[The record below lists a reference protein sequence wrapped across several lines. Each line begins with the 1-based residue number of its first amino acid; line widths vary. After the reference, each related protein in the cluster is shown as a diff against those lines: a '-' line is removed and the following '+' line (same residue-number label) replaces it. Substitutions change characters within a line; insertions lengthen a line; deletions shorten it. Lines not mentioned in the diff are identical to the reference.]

1 MTITLVGSS
10 RELKNRSSSFLPPID
25 LLELLVDGDGPATAK
40 PLGAAR
46 GKTLPARK
54 ARAVVVESPRSLA
67 TGDGFAEDMDPFMAL
82 MRSRQPTCVEIQEPS
97 QKPALAGAKTAAAT
111 VTAVSV
117 AEDATI
123 AVQNVGEESGTAC
136 REHDADALPP
146 TPRLAAIGENN
157 ITAVATEEGEEE
169 VAVPATTTDPAEHAL
184 DRNGLGRRQSASRCD
199 PVRAD
204 GGSGSVHHA
213 PRHPAS
219 PPAGPQ
225 LAPKPGHTWKPS
237 TAGGHGTG
245 RTSRKARGKSAAI
258 PTSSGDFADS
268 LLRLCPALEAR
279 ISDLR
284 RDNTAAARFLSKAQV
299 TAWEKA
305 RRPVG
310 ALVSRNRAV
319 CALEGAEL
327 SLLRR
332 EETATRAQRKREAN
346 RERRR
351 RLERRRLATAEATRI
366 KHEGPSL
373 AEVRALE
380 EAALLEKRRRF
391 FMFAVVAI
399 HSAIRW
405 RNDWKE
411 RKWKMAKFAEALAGL
426 TEEKE
431 SQDVFEASVARV
443 QRFIR
448 RRQGVPGAAGGA
460 AAANSSGRRNFIRC
474 LKAWIPRAHGTWKR
488 RRREGGVIIY
498 DFLKDARLS
507 QNIKAIYRF
516 RRKVMRCQV
525 YVKGVSV
532 VTRDR
537 LLLLGL
543 FFSRCEGRLRGR
555 LAERVRQQV
564 QEEAAA
570 DLEVHRQLMRPSTTA
585 AAAAAAAAAAT
596 ASSANPAAGG
606 SRWKRR
612 TNKNGGDA
620 GGDDDGVSELMEAV
634 AALRLKSAQEELETR
649 SALPD
654 VKHRLLEGLLMKA
667 SASYNVR
674 AAHQSRIQLSSGGR
688 GEDGGGGGA
697 GDARKGRGPGRNR
710 RGVSLPEVL
719 FTVDD
724 ARELLTRSPP
734 PWEGSASAGDITAG
748 GGLTKGNQA
757 SPNGSGELPDA
768 PYSTVAAVSRPGTGG
783 GGGGSKSD
791 FLPNTRVPPMLLLKG
806 VPEAVMCQLVLTA
819 WEQSCSSGRR

>member
-10 RELKNRSSSFLPPID
+10 RELKNRSRSFLPPID
-25 LLELLVDGDGPATAK
+25 LLELLVDGDGPATVK
-40 PLGAAR
+40 PPGTAR
-46 GKTLPARK
+46 GKTLPTRK
-54 ARAVVVESPRSLA
+54 ARRAVVVESPRSLA
-67 TGDGFAEDMDPFMAL
+67 TGDGFAEDLDPFMAL
-82 MRSRQPTCVEIQEPS
+82 MRRRQPPCVKIQGPS
-97 QKPALAGAKTAAAT
+97 QKPAVTGTKMAAGA
-111 VTAVSV
+111 VTAMV

-123 AVQNVGEESGTAC
+123 SAQNVGEESGGRA
-136 REHDADALPP
+136 HDADALPP
-146 TPRLAAIGENN
+146 TPSLAAIRENAT
-157 ITAVATEEGEEE
+157 ISATEKG
-169 VAVPATTTDPAEHAL
+169 VMVPGTTHSAGHAL
-184 DRNGLGRRQSASRCD
+184 DGNSLGQRQSASHGD
-199 PVRAD
+199 AIRAD
-204 GGSGSVHHA
+204 GNSGSVHHA
-213 PRHPAS
+213 PRHPSS
-219 PPAGPQ
+219 PPAGPR

-237 TAGGHGTG
+237 TADGHGVS

-284 RDNTAAARFLSKAQV
+284 RDNTAAARFLSKARA
-299 TAWEKA
+299 TTSEKA

-332 EETATRAQRKREAN
+332 EETATRAQRKQEAN
-346 RERRR
+346 RKRRR
-351 RLERRRLATAEATRI
+351 RLERRRLVTAEATRI

-380 EAALLEKRRRF
+380 EVALLEKRQRY

-411 RKWKMAKFAEALAGL
+411 RKWKMAKFARALAGL
-426 TEEKE
+426 TEQKQLE
-431 SQDVFEASVARV
+431 DVFEASVARV
-443 QRFIR
+443 QRFVR
-448 RRQGVPGAAGGA
+448 RRQGGPAVAGGA
-460 AAANSSGRRNFIRC
+460 AATAGDRSGRRNFIRC

-570 DLEVHRQLMRPSTTA
+570 DLEVHRQLMRPSTSA
-585 AAAAAAAAAAT
+585 AVA
-596 ASSANPAAGG
+596 AAGG
-606 SRWKRR
+606 NRWKRR
-612 TNKNGGDA
+612 ANKNGGDT
-620 GGDDDGVSELMEAV
+620 GGEDDGVSELMETV
-634 AALRLKSAQEELETR
+634 AALRLKSAQEELEMR
-649 SALPD
+649 SARPD
-654 VKHRLLEGLLMKA
+654 VKRRLLEGLLGK
-667 SASYNVR
+667 VR
-674 AAHQSRIQLSSGGR
+674 AAHQSRMQLSSGGR
-688 GEDGGGGGA
+688 GGDGGGGA
-697 GDARKGRGPGRNR
+697 GDARKGSGSGRNR
-710 RGVSLPEVL
+710 RGVSLPEAL

-734 PWEGSASAGDITAG
+734 PPEGSASAGDTTAG

-757 SPNGSGELPDA
+757 SPNGSGELPGA
-768 PYSTVAAVSRPGTGG
+768 PYSTVAVSRPGTDGG
-783 GGGGSKSD
+783 GGGSGGGGSKSD
-791 FLPNTRVPPMLLLKG
+791 FRLNTRVPPMLLLKN
-806 VPEAVMCQLVLTA
+806 VPEALMCQLVLTA
-819 WEQSCSSGRR
+819 WEQSSSSGRR

>member
-1 MTITLVGSS
+1 M
-10 RELKNRSSSFLPPID
+10 
-25 LLELLVDGDGPATAK
+25 
-40 PLGAAR
+40 
-46 GKTLPARK
+46 
-54 ARAVVVESPRSLA
+54 
-67 TGDGFAEDMDPFMAL
+67 
-82 MRSRQPTCVEIQEPS
+82 
-97 QKPALAGAKTAAAT
+97 
-111 VTAVSV
+111 
-117 AEDATI
+117 
-123 AVQNVGEESGTAC
+123 
-136 REHDADALPP
+136 
-146 TPRLAAIGENN
+146 
-157 ITAVATEEGEEE
+157 
-169 VAVPATTTDPAEHAL
+169 
-184 DRNGLGRRQSASRCD
+184 
-199 PVRAD
+199 
-204 GGSGSVHHA
+204 
-213 PRHPAS
+213 
-219 PPAGPQ
+219 
-225 LAPKPGHTWKPS
+225 
-237 TAGGHGTG
+237 
-245 RTSRKARGKSAAI
+245 RKARGKSAAI
-258 PTSSGDFADS
+258 PTSSGDFANS

-284 RDNTAAARFLSKAQV
+284 RDNTAAARFLSKAQA
-299 TAWEKA
+299 TASEKA

-373 AEVRALE
+373 CEVRALE
-380 EAALLEKRRRF
+380 EAALLEKRQRF

-426 TEEKE
+426 AEQRQSE
-431 SQDVFEASVARV
+431 DVFEASVARV
-443 QRFIR
+443 QRFVR
-448 RRQGVPGAAGGA
+448 RRQGAPGVAGGA
-460 AAANSSGRRNFIRC
+460 AAAAGDRSGRRNFIRC

-525 YVKGVSV
+525 YVRGVSV

-570 DLEVHRQLMRPSTTA
+570 DLEIHRQLMRPSTSA
-585 AAAAAAAAAAT
+585 AAAAAAAA
-596 ASSANPAAGG
+596 SSAIPAAAAGG
-606 SRWKRR
+606 NRWRRR

-620 GGDDDGVSELMEAV
+620 GDDDDGVSELMETV
-634 AALRLKSAQEELETR
+634 AALRLKSAQEELEMRTAR
-649 SALPD
+649 PD
-654 VKHRLLEGLLMKA
+654 VKHRLLEGLLGK
-667 SASYNVR
+667 VR
-674 AAHQSRIQLSSGGR
+674 AAHQSRMQLSSGGR
-688 GEDGGGGGA
+688 GEDGGGGV

-710 RGVSLPEVL
+710 RGVSLPEAL

-724 ARELLTRSPP
+724 ARELLTQRSPP
-734 PWEGSASAGDITAG
+734 PSEGSASACDITV
-748 GGLTKGNQA
+748 GLTKGNRA
-757 SPNGSGELPDA
+757 SPNGSGELPGA
-768 PYSTVAAVSRPGTGG
+768 PYSTVAVSRPGTGG

-791 FLPNTRVPPMLLLKG
+791 FRPNTRVPPMLLLKS

-819 WEQSCSSGRR
+819 WEQSSSSGRQ

>member
-1 MTITLVGSS
+1 S
-10 RELKNRSSSFLPPID
+10 
-25 LLELLVDGDGPATAK
+25 
-40 PLGAAR
+40 
-46 GKTLPARK
+46 
-54 ARAVVVESPRSLA
+54 
-67 TGDGFAEDMDPFMAL
+67 
-82 MRSRQPTCVEIQEPS
+82 
-97 QKPALAGAKTAAAT
+97 
-111 VTAVSV
+111 
-117 AEDATI
+117 
-123 AVQNVGEESGTAC
+123 
-136 REHDADALPP
+136 PP
-146 TPRLAAIGENN
+146 TGPR
-157 ITAVATEEGEEE
+157 
-169 VAVPATTTDPAEHAL
+169 
-184 DRNGLGRRQSASRCD
+184 
-199 PVRAD
+199 
-204 GGSGSVHHA
+204 
-213 PRHPAS
+213 
-219 PPAGPQ
+219 

-237 TAGGHGTG
+237 TADGQGVS

-258 PTSSGDFADS
+258 PTSSGDLADS

-284 RDNTAAARFLSKAQV
+284 RDNTAAARFLSKAQA
-299 TAWEKA
+299 TASEKA

-366 KHEGPSL
+366 KHAGPSL

-380 EAALLEKRRRF
+380 EAALLEKRQRF

-426 TEEKE
+426 TEQKK

-443 QRFIR
+443 QRFVR
-448 RRQGVPGAAGGA
+448 RRQGGPGVAGGA
-460 AAANSSGRRNFIRC
+460 AATAGERSGRRNFIRC

-488 RRREGGVIIY
+488 RRRDGGVIIY

-570 DLEVHRQLMRPSTTA
+570 DLEVHRQLMRPSTSA
-585 AAAAAAAAAAT
+585 AAAAAAAAAA
-596 ASSANPAAGG
+596 GG
-606 SRWKRR
+606 NRWKRR
-612 TNKNGGDA
+612 TNKNGGDT
-620 GGDDDGVSELMEAV
+620 GGEDDGVSELMETV
-634 AALRLKSAQEELETR
+634 AALRLKSAQEELEMR
-649 SALPD
+649 SARPD
-654 VKHRLLEGLLMKA
+654 VKRRLLEGLLGK
-667 SASYNVR
+667 VR
-674 AAHQSRIQLSSGGR
+674 ADHQSRMQLSSGGL
-688 GEDGGGGGA
+688 GGDGVGGA

-710 RGVSLPEVL
+710 RGVSLPEAL

-734 PWEGSASAGDITAG
+734 PLEGSATTIG

-757 SPNGSGELPDA
+757 SPNGSGELPGA
-768 PYSTVAAVSRPGTGG
+768 PYSTVAVSRPGTGG
-783 GGGGSKSD
+783 GGGGGGGGSKSD
-791 FLPNTRVPPMLLLKG
+791 FRPNTRVPPMLLLKS

-819 WEQSCSSGRR
+819 WEQSSSSGRR